1 MMAQFTVSGIVY
13 DGDKE
18 PAIGA
23 TVVEKGKA
31 SNGTVT
37 DMEGRYNLKV
47 SSSKAVLVVT
57 YIGFDPQEV
66 AVNGKGKVN
75 VFLQETPTNLDEVV
89 IVGFATQ
96 KKINATGAVKTID
109 DAALKARPTANAV
122 QSLQGVVAGLN
133 ITNDAGGS
141 SVVPF
146 SSCP

>member
-1 MMAQFTVSGIVY
+1 MKNLRQRIFLSIIGLLASAAMMAQFTVSGIVY

-96 KKINATGAVKTID
+96 KKILTAVLTFPTSRKWKTW
-109 DAALKARPTANAV
+109 
-122 QSLQGVVAGLN
+122 QH
-133 ITNDAGGS
+133 
-141 SVVPF
+141 F
-146 SSCP
+146 

>member
-1 MMAQFTVSGIVY
+1 MKNLRQRIFLSIIGLLASAAMMAQFTVSGIVY

-37 DMEGRYNLKV
+37 DMEGRYSLKV

-96 KKINATGAVKTID
+96 
-109 DAALKARPTANAV
+109 L
-122 QSLQGVVAGLN
+122 SL
-133 ITNDAGGS
+133 IHI
-141 SVVPF
+141 
-146 SSCP
+146 